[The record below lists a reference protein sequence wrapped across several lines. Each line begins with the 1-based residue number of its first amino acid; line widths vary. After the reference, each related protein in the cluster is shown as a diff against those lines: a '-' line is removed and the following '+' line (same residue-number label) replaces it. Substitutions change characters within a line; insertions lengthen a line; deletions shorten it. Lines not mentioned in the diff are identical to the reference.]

1 MNYLAHLYLSFE
13 NEERMIGNLSA
24 DFIKGNK
31 GIDILPEGI
40 QKGIRLHR
48 KIDTFTDTHEV
59 VKESKR
65 RLYPLYSK
73 YASIIVDI
81 YHDHL
86 LAKNWATYSNKSLED
101 FTQYAYGVLEK
112 HKQHLPPRL
121 RERLPSMMKHNW
133 LIGYREM
140 EGIETTFRFFAK
152 RIQNSHINIAQAHEQ
167 LETDFDLYNEEFNRF
182 FPDLVKYV
190 KAEIELL

>member
-1 MNYLAHLYLSFE
+1 M
-13 NEERMIGNLSA
+13 
-24 DFIKGNK
+24 
-31 GIDILPEGI
+31 
-40 QKGIRLHR
+40 
-48 KIDTFTDTHEV
+48 
-59 VKESKR
+59 
-65 RLYPLYSK
+65 
-73 YASIIVDI
+73 DI